1 MNTGNNKLILKYQSI
16 WCTLEKIKVLNIMTG
31 KDLKKCLRANNLRQ
45 KFIYDFDSIY
55 ISQYKFD
62 KDSLIDLCAKDIFNQ
77 IKYELKEV
85 LGNIYNTF
93 DMEKYIVT
101 NFRFC
106 PECIKTGYHS
116 IFHQLNLFDKCI
128 FHDIYLENKCPS
140 CHKINPYYLNYDD
153 TTYGF
158 SCDCG
163 YNYLKFYDFLELI
176 NIWKIQYLN
185 NELYI
190 DKKLYNFN
198 KHKCFFTSLEFYLNK
213 YIYEN
218 VNYCLKE
225 NTFIY
230 KFLNHNLKY
239 NYLYKFKPIL
249 KNIKI
254 PIYNYESIYD
264 SLEYIFIDEYTNI
277 SKYIARHFRKKIK
290 KKNYK
295 FYFSN
300 YLFFNSKAY
309 RSNYRSL
316 LKEGTY
322 KNIDKYLYA
331 YIMWKKFVEGLNDYS
346 KVDSYNFFDRKKRKE
361 NMSNSLFYKYINHEL
376 KNYIWLLKNNKCYD
390 GFEDIGILF
399 SSLERIIGD
408 ILVDYFKC
416 CLDFIK
422 NKKKF
427 EPYEIV
433 DFNCNI
439 DINFKKYFAFY
450 DQNNRVGYIIKN

>member
-1 MNTGNNKLILKYQSI
+1 M
-16 WCTLEKIKVLNIMTG
+16 
-31 KDLKKCLRANNLRQ
+31 
-45 KFIYDFDSIY
+45 
-55 ISQYKFD
+55 
-62 KDSLIDLCAKDIFNQ
+62 
-77 IKYELKEV
+77 
-85 LGNIYNTF
+85 
-93 DMEKYIVT
+93 
-101 NFRFC
+101 
-106 PECIKTGYHS
+106 
-116 IFHQLNLFDKCI
+116 
-128 FHDIYLENKCPS
+128 
-140 CHKINPYYLNYDD
+140 
-153 TTYGF
+153 
-158 SCDCG
+158 
-163 YNYLKFYDFLELI
+163 
-176 NIWKIQYLN
+176 
-185 NELYI
+185 
-190 DKKLYNFN
+190 
-198 KHKCFFTSLEFYLNK
+198 
-213 YIYEN
+213 
-218 VNYCLKE
+218 
-225 NTFIY
+225 
-230 KFLNHNLKY
+230 
-239 NYLYKFKPIL
+239 
-249 KNIKI
+249 
-254 PIYNYESIYD
+254 
-264 SLEYIFIDEYTNI
+264 
-277 SKYIARHFRKKIK
+277 
-290 KKNYK
+290 
-295 FYFSN
+295 
-300 YLFFNSKAY
+300 FFNSKAY